1 MKKYV
6 LVFAAV
12 LALLLSFPRG
22 ARAQAIDEVSNN
34 GAKGAVGLGLLAGEL
49 VVNIEALAGV
59 KKAWILAVTG
69 LVAAGGGAAGGY
81 FAETKP
87 KADTGA
93 QVGVG
98 LLAGGMAMIVP
109 TMIIATAMT
118 KYRGKKEVAPK
129 VEMES
134 EKAASEMSGE
144 ATTEG
149 EVEQPPAEEK
159 PAEEKPA
166 EEKPAET
173 GTEGTAPGALLNV
186 DKKTVSLAVPPVL
199 MVPVFSSE
207 ELGVLTNEQK
217 TEYRINVIN
226 LIF

>member
-12 LALLLSFPRG
+12 LALLLSYSRG

-59 KKAWILAVTG
+59 RKAWIFVVTG

-109 TMIIATAMT
+109 TLIITTAMT

-129 VEMES
+129 VEVES

-149 EVEQPPAEEK
+149 EVEKP

-173 GTEGTAPGALLNV
+173 GTEGAAPSALLNV
-186 DKKTVSLAVPPVL
+186 DKKAVSLAVPPVL

-207 ELGVLTNEQK
+207 ELGLLTDEQK

-226 LIF
+226 FIF

>member
-1 MKKYV
+1 MKKHI
-6 LVFAAV
+6 LVFAAA
-12 LALLLSFPRG
+12 LALLLSFSRG
-22 ARAQAIDEVSNN
+22 ARAQAIDKVSNN

-129 VEMES
+129 VEVES
-134 EKAASEMSGE
+134 EKAAAEMSGE

-149 EVEQPPAEEK
+149 EVEHPAE
-159 PAEEKPA
+159 EEKPA

-173 GTEGTAPGALLNV
+173 GTEGTAPSALLNV

-199 MVPVFSSE
+199 MVPVFSKD

-226 LIF
+226 LVF